1 MLIRAALLSCVLPL
15 TAGRASPGATSGA
28 VRDGPVGGS
37 GHQEWPAGRE
47 GARPHPK
54 SDGDQ
59 LRIVLRRVE
68 GMITNYRDRK
78 RREAISAAE
87 QVAKDHGFKLAE
99 LVSDRQAGRGAKS
112 GASKSS
118 APAKYVNPDDPQQT

>member
-1 MLIRAALLSCVLPL
+1 M
-15 TAGRASPGATSGA
+15 
-28 VRDGPVGGS
+28 
-37 GHQEWPAGRE
+37 
-47 GARPHPK
+47 
-54 SDGDQ
+54 
-59 LRIVLRRVE
+59 LRRVE